1 MTIEQY
7 NQQFDLDLTVKL
19 NELTQ
24 LLRQLMPGCEE
35 TFAYQMPTF
44 KVKKNII
51 HFAVQKHHI
60 GIYPG
65 PDAIAYFESALKDY
79 KHSKGCFHVP
89 FKNDVPLELIEK
101 MVKYNLE
108 IIKRQT

>member
-7 NQQFDLDLTVKL
+7 NQQFDLDLIVKL

-79 KHSKGCFHVP
+79 KHAKGSFQVP
-89 FKNDVPLELIEK
+89 FNQTLPFALIRD
-101 MVKYNLE
+101 MVLYNL
-108 IIKRQT
+108 KVLSQS

>member
-7 NQQFDLDLTVKL
+7 NQQFDLDLSVKL

-79 KHSKGCFHVP
+79 KHAKGSFQVP
-89 FKNDVPLELIEK
+89 FDQVIPYALIRE
-101 MVKYNLE
+101 MVNYNL
-108 IIKRQT
+108 KVLSQS

>member
-7 NQQFDLDLTVKL
+7 NQQFDLDLSVKL

-79 KHSKGCFHVP
+79 KHAKGSFQVP
-89 FKNDVPLELIEK
+89 FDQALPYALIRD
-101 MVKYNLE
+101 MVNYNL
-108 IIKRQT
+108 KVLSQS